1 MSTATLERTVS
12 AFRPFLVLA
21 ALLFAFAPLHAQE
34 RSGEFPRDALDEAL
48 DELATERAQELNA
61 AYYEYERQLEDVRTQ
76 AESRDEPE
84 YYTDRRQELRS
95 ELESEVLRI
104 ERRYE
109 ELRADLLEE
118 HTGRRFEGDPVENR
132 FDLSAE
138 GPAMSGIEQN
148 SRMAELNDEL
158 ASAWAEFNREA
169 DAARERARQ
178 NDDWDGYEET
188 ITRLETE
195 YQRTIEDI
203 QARQRALRFE
213 LARERRD
220 AADRDAADPGGSEM

>member
-1 MSTATLERTVS
+1 MSTA
-12 AFRPFLVLA
+12 PFQRAVPAIRSILVLA
-21 ALLFAFAPLHAQE
+21 ALLFAFSPLQAQE
-34 RSGEFPRDALDEAL
+34 RTGEFPRDALDEEL

-61 AYYEYERQLEDVRTQ
+61 AYYDYERQLEDVRME
-76 AESRDEPE
+76 ADRRDAPE

-95 ELESEVLRI
+95 DLESEVLRI

-109 ELRADLLEE
+109 EIRADLLQE
-118 HTGRRFEGDPVENR
+118 HTGRRFEGEAVENR

-138 GPAMSGIEQN
+138 RPAMSGIERN
-148 SRMAELNDEL
+148 ARMAQLNDEL

-178 NDDWDGYEET
+178 NDDWDRYEET
-188 ITRLETE
+188 ITRLESE
-195 YQRTIEDI
+195 YQQTIADI

-213 LARERRD
+213 LSRERRD
-220 AADRDAADPGGSEM
+220 AADSPQTTP